1 VTEEK
6 IACGCFTQR
15 QRHGGHSLHGEN
27 RGYQNRGDGEN
38 KKAMKVLN
46 INKTNILHDFKR
58 LSDIWDSTEN
68 ITLQL
73 DIKQSETK
81 TVVRALTSCLPNDLA
96 YSIMSEIAENEKLD
110 DDLMQ
115 LIFEKGDKGCKIAI
129 CLHEDL
135 PQELKERCVQSADI
149 DIKEHYMQGNVNNV
163 EQV

>member
-1 VTEEK
+1 
-6 IACGCFTQR
+6 
-15 QRHGGHSLHGEN
+15 
-27 RGYQNRGDGEN
+27 
-38 KKAMKVLN
+38 MKVLN

-81 TVVRALTSCLPNDLA
+81 AVVRALTSCLPNDLA

-115 LIFEKGDKGCKIAI
+115 LIFEKGDKGLLSLLSGSSVKCVDWK
-129 CLHEDL
+129 
-135 PQELKERCVQSADI
+135 QNKELYACMV
-149 DIKEHYMQGNVNNV
+149 
-163 EQV
+163 

>member
-1 VTEEK
+1 
-6 IACGCFTQR
+6 
-15 QRHGGHSLHGEN
+15 
-27 RGYQNRGDGEN
+27 
-38 KKAMKVLN
+38 MKVLN

-58 LSDIWDSTEN
+58 LSNIWDSTEN

-81 TVVRALTSCLPNDLA
+81 TVVRALTSYLPNDLA

-149 DIKEHYMQGNVNNV
+149 DIKEHYMQGNVNSRSLNTLYYTDLQLIISLFICIFL
-163 EQV
+163 QVFVPLQYKTCRNIC

>member
-1 VTEEK
+1 
-6 IACGCFTQR
+6 
-15 QRHGGHSLHGEN
+15 
-27 RGYQNRGDGEN
+27 
-38 KKAMKVLN
+38 MKVLN

-58 LSDIWDSTEN
+58 LSGIWDSTEN

-73 DIKQSETK
+73 DIKQSEAK